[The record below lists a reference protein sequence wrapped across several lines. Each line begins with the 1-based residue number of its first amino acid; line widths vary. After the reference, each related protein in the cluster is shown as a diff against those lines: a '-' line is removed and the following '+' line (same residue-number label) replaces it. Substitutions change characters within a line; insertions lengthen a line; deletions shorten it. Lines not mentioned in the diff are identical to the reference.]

1 MANGKNGAMQALFR
15 AISDDGTCWL
25 FVVLSDDGWAITRNG
40 DRVAVGAN
48 NGTSVNFGVRKFRA
62 LATAEVKARG
72 TMPQI
77 VGGCSV
83 QQTS

>member
-1 MANGKNGAMQALFR
+1 MANGKNGALQALFR

-25 FVVLSDDGWAITRNG
+25 FVVLSDDRWAITRNG

-48 NGTSVNFGVRKFRA
+48 NDASVNFGVRKFRT
-62 LATAEVKARG
+62 LATDEVKARR
-72 TMPQI
+72 TKPQI
-77 VGGCSV
+77 VGECSV